1 MTELMEDILSCGYNG
16 PVNVEKREEIVRYN
30 CFVHDADPCQGC

>member
-1 MTELMEDILSCGYNG
+1 MTELIDDILRCGYNG